1 MSVEDLYRM
10 DSRSTAPMY
19 MAPPV
24 AVAPPMPIAP
34 MPAPPMP
41 VVPSVDP
48 NFYVGPNNE
57 VSVNPN
63 FYVAPPMPMV
73 HSVDPDFGVYGPNNG
88 VPMPEPPKP
97 KRTTHGIPM
106 PDIVLNEGP
115 PMKYQMPS
123 GGYQQIDPNA
133 PTFTEAIMEPDAS
146 GDSLLENAVE
156 FVDPLGVAS
165 YDDVYRA
172 YNEYKAGDSGLL
184 NLMVETVGALP
195 VINKIK
201 NLERVMPNWMWSS
214 GLARPVGNAYN
225 KVAGGVENLY
235 GPAMPA
241 IKAMNKGDAVQD
253 MYSDNLTESGVVNVL
268 PNL

>member
-57 VSVNPN
+57 VSVDPNFEVGPDNEVPVDPN
-63 FYVAPPMPMV
+63 FYV
-73 HSVDPDFGVYGPNNG
+73 
-88 VPMPEPPKP
+88 
-97 KRTTHGIPM
+97 
-106 PDIVLNEGP
+106 GP

-172 YNEYKAGDSGLL
+172 YNEYRAGDSGLL
-184 NLMVETVGALP
+184 NLMVETVGAMP